1 MSNHSTQA
9 NVQIKQKIFDWIKF
23 LLFWPCTIL
32 LHTPTTT
39 TSFLITSSLKDD
51 LILWEP
57 CKIISS
63 TFFIVA
69 LFTKNPAYNVNLSSY
84 AAHTKTNDSYEEK
97 ILFLWSLD
105 YEWVILIFWKPFF
118 VSWFI
123 THPPHQIVWYH
134 LYHSIYK
141 LHE

>member
-1 MSNHSTQA
+1 MIESSFFS
-9 NVQIKQKIFDWIKF
+9 FDHAPFYFI
-23 LLFWPCTIL
+23 TS
-32 LHTPTTT
+32 TT

-118 VSWFI
+118 VSCFI
-123 THPPHQIVWYH
+123 THPSHQIVLYH
-134 LYHSIYK
+134 LQHSIFNLYK
-141 LHE
+141 SNLTRLRTD